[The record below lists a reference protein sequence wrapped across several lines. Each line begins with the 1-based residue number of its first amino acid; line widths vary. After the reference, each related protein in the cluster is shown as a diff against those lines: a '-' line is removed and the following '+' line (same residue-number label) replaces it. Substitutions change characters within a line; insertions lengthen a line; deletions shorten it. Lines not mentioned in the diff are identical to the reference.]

1 MLLLLRRRTT
11 NHVIPRHL
19 RNYTL
24 WLTTL
29 HRHHRNDVTFFRLL
43 ALTRGLL
50 VAEKCVLLFCVVVIV
65 VPVVVH
71 GVCKGLIIDPLV
83 YNILW
88 CLHRSSDIRRIVV
101 CRDRV
106 YRSFDVHGSRCGLS
120 NMYLFYLS
128 ILQIRYLSAENLSLS
143 HPLRSMD
150 REFGPFLRLV
160 RRSHSEK
167 EPFSRSNNTVQKV
180 AQPPELC

>member
-11 NHVIPRHL
+11 NHVIPRQL

-24 WLTTL
+24 WLTIL

-83 YNILW
+83 YFVVFIVHPTSDGLW
-88 CLHRSSDIRRIVV
+88 CVEIECI
-101 CRDRV
+101 
-106 YRSFDVHGSRCGLS
+106 
-120 NMYLFYLS
+120 
-128 ILQIRYLSAENLSLS
+128 A
-143 HPLRSMD
+143 PSMFM
-150 REFGPFLRLV
+150 EVGAVRLI
-160 RRSHSEK
+160 
-167 EPFSRSNNTVQKV
+167 
-180 AQPPELC
+180 